1 MNTNTSTLQHLP
13 EDLLRRTLP
22 PMKTILDKSTRDE
35 LTARIHRINEN
46 SQRRWGKMTVW
57 QMLKHCTSWD
67 EWVLG
72 THKPKYKQSFPGI
85 LFGKLALKS
94 SVESDKPMQKNM
106 PAGFLAIK
114 ERDGD
119 VNLQK
124 QKWIERI
131 NEYAAYNNPDFIHDF
146 FGKMTT
152 EQIGKFAYKHADH
165 HLRQFG
171 C

>member
-1 MNTNTSTLQHLP
+1 MA
-13 EDLLRRTLP
+13 
-22 PMKTILDKSTRDE
+22 TIFDKSTRE
-35 LTARIHRINEN
+35 GLIARINN
-46 SQRRWGKMTVW
+46 VNQDSNAQWGKMNVY

-72 THKPKYKQSFPGI
+72 THKPKYKQSFLGL

-106 PAGFLAIK
+106 PAGFLAVK
-114 ERDGD
+114 EESGD
-119 VNLQK
+119 VTLQK
-124 QKWIERI
+124 QKWIHRM
-131 NEYAAYNNPDFIHDF
+131 NEYASYDNPDFVHDF
-146 FGKMTT
+146 FGRMTK
-152 EQIGKFAYKHADH
+152 EQIGRFAYKHADH